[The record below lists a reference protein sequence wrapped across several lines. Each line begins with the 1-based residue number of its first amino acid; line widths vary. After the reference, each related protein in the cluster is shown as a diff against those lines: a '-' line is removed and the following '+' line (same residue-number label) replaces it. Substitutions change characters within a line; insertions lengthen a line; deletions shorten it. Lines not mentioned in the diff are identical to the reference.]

1 MRMTNFQTDDPA
13 RTKLLVARGFPA
25 NRSMDGITFHPSQFS
40 EVDEIVREFQ
50 ARRTRS
56 VGAHR
61 RENPEAII
69 RSEQDLLHALT
80 NGN

>member
-1 MRMTNFQTDDPA
+1 MRTNFRTDDPA
-13 RTKLLVARGFPA
+13 LTKLLVARGFTA
-25 NRSMDGITFHPSQFS
+25 NRAMDGITFHPSQFS

-61 RENPEAII
+61 RENSGTVI
-69 RSEQDLLHALT
+69 RSEQDLMRALT
-80 NGN
+80 SGN